1 MREGLITKHA
11 TTVGAGWVAVV
22 STSTSIIPML
32 KPRTTAMLAEP
43 RRGTN
48 SPRGRGQRPEH
59 GSGAQGKLLPADWPS
74 PSTGNEIPKLQTGAL
89 PDSPS
94 ALRRNRGERIRLEKS
109 GGTGAIPSD
118 FVDLSLD
125 DEAAHRAGRY
135 RRCRSSRG
143 GDNGLWASSHQVCG
157 RPEPTHRSWHRQW
170 VCACPA
176 FPAFPRR

>member
-94 ALRRNRGERIRLEKS
+94 ALRRNRGERIRLEKRRLMRCK
-109 GGTGAIPSD
+109 GVHPIG
-118 FVDLSLD
+118 VDRR
-125 DEAAHRAGRY
+125 AHKK
-135 RRCRSSRG
+135 
-143 GDNGLWASSHQVCG
+143 
-157 RPEPTHRSWHRQW
+157 
-170 VCACPA
+170 
-176 FPAFPRR
+176 